1 MLEQLQRRG
10 IEPLQVIEEQR
21 QWVIWCGER
30 AEEPSEHPLKSVLC
44 LSRRKV
50 RNGRLSPDQELKLG
64 NEVDDELTVR
74 ADCLAQRILP
84 AAEIGIALAK
94 DRANERLKSLCES
107 GVRDVAF
114 VLVELAG
121 GKQATRW
128 DQHLVQFVHH
138 RRLADPRITGHQ
150 HELGCAVGYDAVE

>member
-30 AEEPSEHPLKSVLC
+30 AEEPSEHPLESVLC

-74 ADCLAQRILP
+74 ADCLAQRVSPPVKL
-84 AAEIGIALAK
+84 GIALAQK
-94 DRANERLKSLCES
+94 RMDKALEGLAKS
-107 GVRDVAF
+107 GVRNVAL

-121 GKQATRW
+121 R
-128 DQHLVQFVHH
+128 
-138 RRLADPRITGHQ
+138 
-150 HELGCAVGYDAVE
+150 E